1 MTRPRAVLT
10 AGGTREA
17 VDDVRYLSNVATG
30 SLPAAMA
37 EALLL
42 RGFDVDYVHGPGAR
56 LPARL
61 NLALPLLDAD
71 WQGAAERALAD
82 AQRRADALAAA
93 GGRLR
98 LHPVTSAADAD
109 ATLHRVVRAGRPTLV
124 ACAMAVADY
133 APRRVRGKLSSRL
146 PSEAEDGA
154 PAMRLDLDATAKV
167 IDGVKRAA
175 PTCALLGFKLLSDQ
189 DEAGHVVASQKLAA
203 RSGADWVFSNDMR
216 DYGAGRRC
224 GTLRGPDGAALLRLD
239 GGADGD
245 ALERLAVALVEAVVA
260 RLPAA
265 AGGAG

>member
-56 LPARL
+56 LPAQL
-61 NLALPLLDAD
+61 HLALPLQDAD
-71 WQGAAERALAD
+71 WPTRAEVALTAARQRAA
-82 AQRRADALAAA
+82 ALAAA
-93 GGRLR
+93 GTRLR

-109 ATLHRVVRAGRPTLV
+109 AALRRVGASARPTLV

-133 APRRVRGKLSSRL
+133 APRRVEGKMGSRL
-146 PSEAEDGA
+146 RAEVEGGA
-154 PAMRLDLDATAKV
+154 PALTLDLDATAKV
-167 IDGVKRAA
+167 IDAVKQQA
-175 PTCALLGFKLLSDQ
+175 PESALLGFKLLSGQ
-189 DEAGHVVASQKLAA
+189 DEAGHVAASRKLAA
-203 RSGADWVFSNDMR
+203 RSGADWVFSNDIR

-224 GTLRGPDGAALLRLD
+224 GTLRGPDGAPLLRLD
-239 GGADGD
+239 GGTGAD

-260 RLPAA
+260 RLPDA